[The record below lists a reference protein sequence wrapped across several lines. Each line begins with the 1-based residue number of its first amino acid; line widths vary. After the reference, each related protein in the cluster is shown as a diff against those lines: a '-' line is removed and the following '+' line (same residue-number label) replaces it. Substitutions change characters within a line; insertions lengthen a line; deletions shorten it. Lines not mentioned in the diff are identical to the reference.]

1 MSYDCRICQASLF
14 EVFPRHLF
22 LLFRVVSI
30 SSIIRGF
37 LWQSQISCK
46 GLLLFAGDLVNAIDL
61 FDLLM
66 HAAFPLLLL
75 AKAVVVLATRTA
87 HQTGAGDV

>member
-1 MSYDCRICQASLF
+1 MIGWLNGLAWRWPVLGSLTLGLAPW
-14 EVFPRHLF
+14 VPQPHL
-22 LLFRVVSI
+22 LEKLT
-30 SSIIRGF
+30 
-37 LWQSQISCK
+37 
-46 GLLLFAGDLVNAIDL
+46 LLFAGDLGNAIDL